1 MSDSSKKDLDSA
13 LNGVNEDRRAFLR
26 KIVVTTAFTA
36 PIVAS
41 FAVDGMMISSAAA
54 AGLCGNL
61 SNCS

>member
-13 LNGVNEDRRAFLR
+13 LDGVNENRRAFLR

-54 AGLCGNL
+54 ASLCANL